1 MKKICVINSRELI
14 DDIQFHLNLCQ
25 TIEDIE
31 GCNQFFNDYL
41 DSFNEKNKQI
51 IINAMN

>member
-1 MKKICVINSRELI
+1 MKKIHMINSRELI

-25 TIEDIE
+25 TMEDIE
-31 GCNQFFNDYL
+31 ACHQFFNDYL
-41 DSFNEKNKQI
+41 DYFSEKNKKI